1 MSNSTSNLSEYIC
14 NVYVTTDEQLQVLTV
29 GSQIKIFVPKNT
41 TNSGFPASV
50 VMMSAKESL
59 RHEDIGC

>member
-1 MSNSTSNLSEYIC
+1 
-14 NVYVTTDEQLQVLTV
+14 VLTV